1 MRSVLVGCVL
11 ALVQLEGH
19 QTSSTFLAPSLRPLQ
34 APKFSGHEELLQSKA
49 TTHARAEE
57 AAQQP
62 GAVYVPKIG
71 VGNVT
76 EATAFPPPPPTL
88 NPVTD
93 YQPLDTAIG
102 DWIQKQFV
110 EPPTITPPPSQD
122 MLALYFSCPLL
133 ILPTRF
139 NVKAPDGC
147 DTTQRSGNWTNTDGA
162 ELLAW
167 SEKPSSVSDLDM
179 TFTMPTGDTYG
190 YVTAEFS
197 LLNSKIDF
205 IDCGLNV
212 QYFMTEKVFHQP
224 GQKDENLCTRYGGG
238 DAGSPYCQGSI
249 FLKWEIHKQGGGMV
263 AVSGL
268 VPLYADVFTLADA
281 ATGSQLVEYSR
292 SAAWSP
298 KEPCPGYAK
307 EWVVSVGAGVLSDP
321 SLSWTLGMAIQAISM
336 RDEDRDAKGI
346 IRMSSTQEMTWG
358 IALACLILGS
368 LLLYTLT
375 YLFNLYLRESVTL
388 SCIHIED
395 TLFPMTMYKNKS
407 YT

>member
-1 MRSVLVGCVL
+1 MFFLAVGCAL
-11 ALVQLEGH
+11 ALVTHPLEG
-19 QTSSTFLAPSLRPLQ
+19 QTSRTFLATSLTKPLQ
-34 APKFSGHEELLQSKA
+34 APRFDGHEHAALLQDTA
-49 TTHARAEE
+49 TTHSHARVEE
-57 AAQQP
+57 AAEQP

-133 ILPTRF
+133 IMPARF
-139 NVKAPDGC
+139 NVKAPSGC
-147 DTTQRSGNWTNTDGA
+147 GGTGRTGKWTNTDGG

-167 SEKPSSVSDLDM
+167 AEKPQSASDLDM
-179 TFTMPTGDTYG
+179 AFTMPTGDTFG
-190 YVTAEFS
+190 YATAEFS

-224 GQKDENLCTRYGGG
+224 GQKDENLCSRYSIC
-238 DAGSPYCQGSI
+238 DGSI
-249 FLKWEIHKQGGGMV
+249 FLKYEIYKQGGGMV

-268 VPLYADVFTLADA
+268 VPLFADVFTLSDA

-298 KEPCPGYAK
+298 KECAEYDK
-307 EWVVSVGAGVLSDP
+307 EWVVSVGAGALSDP
-321 SLSWTLGMAIQAISM
+321 SLSWTLGMAIQTISM
-336 RDEDRDAKGI
+336 RDEDRDATGI
-346 IRMSSTQEMTWG
+346 IRMSTTQEWTWG
-358 IALACLILGS
+358 ISLAVLILGG
-368 LLLYTLT
+368 LLLWGLV
-375 YLFNLYLRESVTL
+375 YLFNLYLKEHVTL

-395 TLFPMTMYKNKS
+395 TFFPMTMYKNKS